1 MLTDSTL
8 LIMKRII
15 IKDKTYSGDTKVR
28 LSLTFP
34 LSEQPGEVFL
44 ISSIRT
50 AWIYYRI

>member
-15 IKDKTYSGDTKVR
+15 SKGKTYSGDTEVR
-28 LSLTFP
+28 LSLAFP

-44 ISSIRT
+44 ISNIRT
-50 AWIYYRI
+50 AWIYYSI